1 MHFNGFIASSVCV
14 DKWHTGEVSKLPG
27 KRKLLAM
34 LCILYIQVFETS
46 STNNGSSQDFAT
58 TIRFHRGMLCGGS
71 NPYFYLRLFFFF
83 VFFFCA
89 KWVKPDVLWPNVW
102 QWTLIKTLPH
112 FVFPIQIMRRSFG
125 ELASC
130 IVQQIISEFPLS
142 LFQRG
147 SWRGGGS

>member
-1 MHFNGFIASSVCV
+1 MHFNGFIAASVCV
-14 DKWHTGEVSKLPG
+14 DKWHTGEVSKLLG
-27 KRKLLAM
+27 KKKLLAM

-71 NPYFYLRLFFFF
+71 NPYFYFRLFCF
-83 VFFFCA
+83 VLFFFCA
-89 KWVKPDVLWPNVW
+89 SNQMYSGQMFGNGLKLRRCRI
-102 QWTLIKTLPH
+102 LI
-112 FVFPIQIMRRSFG
+112 FPIQIMRRSFG

-130 IVQQIISEFPLS
+130 IVQQTISEFPLS

-147 SWRGGGS
+147 S